1 MAGRRY
7 NCACGKKRY
16 RDEPAALA
24 AASADEVAY
33 GQVVT
38 VYRCVGGAA
47 WHLSAHGF
55 VPGAL
60 KSVGRRLAYE
70 VVDRGQVD
78 LDEFVGGVGG
88 RNHRRGVRAE
98 RCAAQMV
105 DLGLVERA
113 AAGGG
118 ERRWLCARDRAG
130 LGRVVQIGLDAYA
143 QERSG

>member
-7 NCACGKKRY
+7 NCGCGKKRY
-16 RDEPAALA
+16 RDEQAARA
-24 AASADEVAY
+24 AASADELAY

-70 VVDRGQVD
+70 VLDRGRVE
-78 LDEFVGGVGG
+78 LDGFVGGVGG
-88 RNHRRGVRAE
+88 RDHRRGVRAE

-105 DLGLVERA
+105 ALGLVELRA
-113 AAGGG
+113 EGGG
-118 ERRWLCARDRAG
+118 ERRWLCALDHAG
-130 LGRVVQIGLDAYA
+130 LARVVQIGLDAYA
-143 QERSG
+143 QT

>member
-24 AASADEVAY
+24 AAAADELIY
-33 GQVVT
+33 GQEMT
-38 VYRCVGGAA
+38 AYRCVGGAA

-55 VPGAL
+55 VPEAL

-70 VVDRGQVD
+70 VLECGRVD

-88 RNHRRGVRAE
+88 RDHRRGVRAE
-98 RCAAQMV
+98 RCAARMTA
-105 DLGLVERA
+105 LGLVEPV
-113 AAGGG
+113 AGGD
-118 ERRWLCARDRAG
+118 EQRRWLSALDPAG
-130 LGRVVQIGLDAYA
+130 LARVVQIGLDAYA
-143 QERSG
+143 RT